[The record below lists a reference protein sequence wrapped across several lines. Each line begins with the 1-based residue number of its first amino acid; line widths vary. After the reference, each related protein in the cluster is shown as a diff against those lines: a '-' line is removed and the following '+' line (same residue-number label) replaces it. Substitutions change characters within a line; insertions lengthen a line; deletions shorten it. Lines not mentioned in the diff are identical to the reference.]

1 VIFVEFE
8 KIKELLDK
16 EPSDAVAV
24 LLESVKERYGEVP
37 YIINFMKDMPELFV
51 SRMIYENSVMR
62 EFKNMDPKTVE
73 LIGIAVA
80 SALRCEH
87 CLKTHIR
94 VGERIGVTKE
104 EMFDAILIA
113 ATISNAAV
121 LAEGTRCL
129 DSEINNIT
137 EDTRCN
143 GNDNCT
149 ICNINPDIPDEI

>member
-1 VIFVEFE
+1 MEFE
-8 KIKELLDK
+8 KIKELLEK
-16 EPSDAVAV
+16 EPDEAVDD
-24 LLESVKERYGEVP
+24 LIESVKERYGEVP

-51 SRMIYENSVMR
+51 SRMIYENSIMR

-87 CLKTHIR
+87 CLKTHVR
-94 VGERIGVTKE
+94 VGQRIGVTKE

-121 LAEGTRCL
+121 LAEGTRSL
-129 DSEINNIT
+129 DSELNGIL
-137 EDTRCN
+137 EDNCCN
-143 GNDNCT
+143 GDENCT
-149 ICNINPDIPDEI
+149 ICNINPDVSEEV

>member
-1 VIFVEFE
+1 MEFE

-16 EPSDAVAV
+16 EPDEAVDD
-24 LLESVKERYGEVP
+24 LMESVKARYGEVP

-51 SRMIYENSVMR
+51 SRMIYENSIMR

-94 VGERIGVTKE
+94 VGQRIGVTKE

-121 LAEGTRCL
+121 LAEGTRSL
-129 DSEINNIT
+129 DSELNDVF
-137 EDTRCN
+137 EDNCCN
-143 GNDNCT
+143 GDDNCT
-149 ICNINPDIPDEI
+149 ICNINPDIPEEL